1 MGWFRRLIIG
11 CAELIATLFVIASTA
26 FGFRIGKLYLIAY
39 GDAQGFR
46 IDETTAAIV
55 GAVLGFAGAVQ
66 LSAILF
72 LLIEIARNT
81 RQLVLLST
89 DSH

>member
-26 FGFRIGKLYLIAY
+26 LGFRIGRLYLIAY
-39 GDAQGFR
+39 GDTVGVR
-46 IDETTAAIV
+46 VDDTTAAIV
-55 GAVLGFAGAVQ
+55 GAVLGFAAAV
-66 LSAILF
+66 LVSAILF

-89 DSH
+89 DR

>member
-11 CAELIATLFVIASTA
+11 CAEFIATVFVIASTA
-26 FGFRIGKLYLIAY
+26 LGFRVGKLYLIAY
-39 GDAQGFR
+39 GDAMGIR
-46 IDETTAAIV
+46 VDETTAAIV
-55 GAVLGFAGAVQ
+55 GAVLGFAAAVL

-81 RQLVLLST
+81 RQLVLLS
-89 DSH
+89 DSR